1 MKRMLLIIILSLIT
15 PYLFCQEPIF
25 RISTSY
31 QNLLSNSQGTG
42 MLDRIIK
49 EAFQRIEIKAEIVYT
64 STEKS
69 LIDVNA
75 GLLDGE
81 INRIEGMELSYPNL
95 IRIPEPNMVMNFVA
109 FSTKSI
115 PIQGWESIRN
125 LYLGIVK
132 GWKILEDK
140 TEGFP
145 RVVYVPSEV
154 ELFTMLH
161 KGRIDLALYA
171 DLTGYAVLEDL
182 GFKEIFAL
190 TPPLEMRNMYLYVH
204 KKHRDKVELI
214 ADALRGMKQD
224 GTYDALV
231 KEYLPESRRDSQ

>member
-1 MKRMLLIIILSLIT
+1 
-15 PYLFCQEPIF
+15 
-25 RISTSY
+25 
-31 QNLLSNSQGTG
+31 

-190 TPPLEMRNMYLYVH
+190 APPLEMRNMYLYVH

-214 ADALRGMKQD
+214 AEGLRGMKQD

-231 KEYLPESRRDSQ
+231 KEYLPESRKDSQ

>member
-1 MKRMLLIIILSLIT
+1 MKRVLFFILLAVII
-15 PYLFCQEPIF
+15 PCLFCQEPVF

-31 QNLLSNSQGTG
+31 QNLLSNSEGTG
-42 MLDRIIK
+42 MLDRILK
-49 EAFQRIEIKAEIVYT
+49 EAFQRIGIKAEIIYT
-64 STEKS
+64 PTEKS
-69 LIDVNA
+69 LVDVNA

-81 INRIEGMELSYPNL
+81 LNRIEGMELSYPNL
-95 IRIPEPNMVMNFVA
+95 VRVPEPNMVMNFVA
-109 FSTKSI
+109 FSTRSI
-115 PIQGWESIRN
+115 PIQNWDSIRDF
-125 LYLGIVK
+125 YLGIVK

-140 TEGFP
+140 TQGFP

-171 DLTGYAVLEDL
+171 DLTGYAVLADL

-190 TPPLEMRNMYLYVH
+190 APPLEMRYMYLYVH

-214 ADALRGMKQD
+214 ADALRVMKQD

-231 KEYLPESRRDSQ
+231 MEYLPESRRDSQ

>member
-190 TPPLEMRNMYLYVH
+190 APPLEMRNMYLYVH

-214 ADALRGMKQD
+214 AEGLRGMKQD

-231 KEYLPESRRDSQ
+231 KEYLPESRKDSQ